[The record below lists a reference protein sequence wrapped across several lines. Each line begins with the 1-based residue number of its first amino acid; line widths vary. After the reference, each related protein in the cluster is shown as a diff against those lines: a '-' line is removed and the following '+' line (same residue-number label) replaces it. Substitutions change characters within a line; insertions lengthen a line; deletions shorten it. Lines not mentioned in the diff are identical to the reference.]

1 MDAKKL
7 LKKHLDLLIPKGQYL
22 SDKQIDQLRYE
33 ASINALNE
41 VIESSKTEKIEFAK
55 THVDAALKAA
65 VANGTLDFVPH
76 DQEYWT
82 QKSIERQD
90 ILDFYDENTSDED
103 FAYEELR
110 NRDGFT
116 IEINEDS
123 ILNAYFIQ

>member
-1 MDAKKL
+1 M
-7 LKKHLDLLIPKGQYL
+7 
-22 SDKQIDQLRYE
+22 
-33 ASINALNE
+33 
-41 VIESSKTEKIEFAK
+41 EFAK
-55 THVDAALKAA
+55 THVEAALKAA
-65 VANGTLDFVPH
+65 VENGTLDFVPH
-76 DQEYWT
+76 DEEYWT